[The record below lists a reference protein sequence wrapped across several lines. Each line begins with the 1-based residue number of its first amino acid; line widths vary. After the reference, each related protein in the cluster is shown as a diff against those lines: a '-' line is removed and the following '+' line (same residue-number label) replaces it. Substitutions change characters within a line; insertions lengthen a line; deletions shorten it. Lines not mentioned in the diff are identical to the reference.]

1 MENKNKIIKKVGTM
15 VIAAAVIFF
24 TGMKVIATD
33 KKDEAVQP
41 VKTETV
47 ENYKERVVIAVKAD
61 AKTLDPQRTIDT
73 TSNKTIKLIFN
84 GLLDLDENLNVKPC
98 LAESWESI
106 DELNTIF
113 HIKKGVKFHNGDE
126 LKAEDVKFTLDRA
139 RVSNQTSYLFKPI
152 SEITIIDDYTIKIT
166 TEKPFGP
173 LLTNLAQTQACIVSK
188 RAVEEVGEED
198 FFKSPVGTG
207 QYKFKEWIP
216 GDRIIV
222 EAFDEAF
229 EGAPK
234 IRQITMRTITEV
246 SNRMIALE
254 TGEADIAFDIGIM
267 DKDAVKNNPE
277 MEFLEVAS
285 PSSLY
290 LGFDST
296 TPEFQNIKV
305 RQAIAYAVDSKIL
318 ADAVFRGSA
327 IAADSALPKACPAH
341 ITPAK
346 QYDQNV
352 EKAKELMAEA
362 GYKDGM
368 NIELWVNDDGPRT
381 DMCVIMQEQLKAIGI
396 NAEIKI
402 FEWGAYVSRTAQP
415 HKQLY
420 LLSWN
425 STSDGDAA
433 LYPLFHSSQQG
444 LSGNRSYYKNEK
456 VDELLDKARYS
467 VNQDERTQAY
477 HEVQEILQEEL
488 PHYTLV
494 YPMLN
499 VAIRKNVKNM
509 VFKNDGYIN
518 VKQMYVV
525 DEK

>member
-1 MENKNKIIKKVGTM
+1 MENKNKVIKRIGVAA
-15 VIAAAVIFF
+15 VAAAVIFF
-24 TGMKVIATD
+24 TGMNVIATD
-33 KKDEAVQP
+33 KKA
-41 VKTETV
+41 ETKKA
-47 ENYKERVVIAVKAD
+47 EIAKPYKENIVIASKAD
-61 AKTLDPQRTIDT
+61 VKTLDPQRTIDT
-73 TSNKTIKLIFN
+73 TSNKTIRLIFN
-84 GLLDLDENLNVKPC
+84 GLLSLDKDLNVQPC
-98 LAESWESI
+98 LAESWEAV
-106 DELNTIF
+106 DDTNTVF
-113 HIKKGVKFHNGDE
+113 HLKKGVKFHNGDTMT
-126 LKAEDVKFTLDRA
+126 AEDVKFSIDRA
-139 RVSNQTSYLFKPI
+139 RVSNQTAYLYKPI
-152 SEITIIDDYTIKIT
+152 TEVTVIDENTVKIT

-173 LLTNLAQTQACIVSK
+173 LLTNLAQTQGCIVSK
-188 RAVEEVGEED
+188 RAVQEVGEEN
-198 FFKSPVGTG
+198 FFQHPVGTG

-229 EGAPK
+229 QGAPK
-234 IRQITMRTITEV
+234 VRQITMRTITEV

-267 DKDAVKNNPE
+267 DKEAVKNNKN

-290 LGFDST
+290 LGFDQT
-296 TPEFQNIKV
+296 TPEYQNKKL
-305 RQAIAYAVDSKIL
+305 RQAIAYAVDTKVL

-341 ITPAK
+341 ITPTK
-346 QYDQNV
+346 QYDQDIK
-352 EKAKELMAEA
+352 KAKQLMAEA
-362 GYKDGM
+362 GYKDGL

-415 HKQLY
+415 NKQLY

-433 LYPLFHSSQQG
+433 LYALFHSTQQG

-456 VDELLDKARYS
+456 LDEVLDKARYS
-467 VNQDERTQAY
+467 VNQEERTKMYQEA
-477 HEVQEILQEEL
+477 QEILQEDI

-499 VAIRKNVKNM
+499 VAIRKNVKDM
-509 VFKNDGYIN
+509 VFRNDGYISVEN
-518 VKQMYVV
+518 MYVTN
-525 DEK
+525 EK